1 MGSCEDSVAVVVE
14 SSMWPGLVER
24 RGSGGSIPAHRAVA
38 VDQETWGTL
47 TLDPGIQ

>member
-24 RGSGGSIPAHRAVA
+24 RGSGGSIPAHRAVS

-47 TLDPGIQ
+47 TLDSGIQ